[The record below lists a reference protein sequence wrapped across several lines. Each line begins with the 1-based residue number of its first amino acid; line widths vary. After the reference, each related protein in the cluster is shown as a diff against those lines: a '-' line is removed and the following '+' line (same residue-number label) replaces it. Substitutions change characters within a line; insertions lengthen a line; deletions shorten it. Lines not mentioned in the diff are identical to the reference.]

1 MSEKNDHVIGR
12 VIAILEDVVAHGDK
26 GTRLL
31 DIAASTGIARPTVHR
46 ILNDLKGY
54 DYISQ
59 LANKRYVAGKK
70 LFTLS
75 HASQSTLPSVSVL
88 TQLCQELADQLG
100 DTVYIG
106 KHYFDAVLYV
116 TRAFGFFPVRA
127 ITVEPGAILPLAT
140 SYSGVAFLSLYPPEK
155 RECLIAQLSEI
166 NHPKW
171 VEQGIDNQKANVR
184 KGLQQMDELGYLYG
198 ADYVIPGLSGATMLI
213 PSDSGSP
220 SLSISV
226 SAINNRLPP
235 EREKEVITLLRR
247 TVEKIKTLISS

>member
-1 MSEKNDHVIGR
+1 MNERNDHVIGR
-12 VIAILEDVVAHGDK
+12 VIAILEDVVARGDT
-26 GTRLL
+26 GARLL
-31 DIAASTGIARPTVHR
+31 DIASSTGISRPTVHR
-46 ILNDLKGY
+46 ILNELKRY

-59 LANKRYVAGKK
+59 LTNKRYVAGSK

-75 HASQSTLPSVSVL
+75 YASQSTLPSVAAL
-88 TQLCQELADQLG
+88 TQVCQELADRLG

-140 SYSGVAFLSLYPPEK
+140 SYSGVAFLSLYPAEK
-155 RECLIAQLSEI
+155 REQLIAQLAEI
-166 NHPKW
+166 NHSKW
-171 VEQGIDNQKANVR
+171 GEKGVDEQIANVR
-184 KGLQQMDELGYLYG
+184 KGLQQMEELGYLYG

-213 PSDSGSP
+213 PSDSGAP

-235 EREKEVITLLRR
+235 ERKEEVIAILRSA
-247 TVEKIKTLISS
+247 VEQIKELISS